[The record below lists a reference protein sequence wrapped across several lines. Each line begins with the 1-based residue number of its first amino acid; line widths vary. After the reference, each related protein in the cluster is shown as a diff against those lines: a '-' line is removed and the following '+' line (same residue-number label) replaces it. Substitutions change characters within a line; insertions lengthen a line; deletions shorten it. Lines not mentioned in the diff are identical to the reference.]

1 MTSFFRMGKL
11 WCNEFGLGIV
21 VQVLRKSQEN
31 EKNLRAAE
39 EVLKQSTLTTFI
51 LYVALV
57 ASFSAENE
65 DR

>member
-1 MTSFFRMGKL
+1 MSLVLEL
-11 WCNEFGLGIV
+11 W
-21 VQVLRKSQEN
+21 QVLRKSQEN

-57 ASFSAENE
+57 ASFSAQNE